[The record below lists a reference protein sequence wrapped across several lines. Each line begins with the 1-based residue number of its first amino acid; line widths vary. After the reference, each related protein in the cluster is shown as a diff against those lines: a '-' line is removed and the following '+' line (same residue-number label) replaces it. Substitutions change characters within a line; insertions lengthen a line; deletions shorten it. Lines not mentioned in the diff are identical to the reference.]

1 MLRVENPA
9 VVHALALLIGEVVE
23 VATTAATAVKIVA
36 GAQPTQPPRLPD
48 QRSYL
53 ARLCSKKRQVGVQ
66 CKDASF
72 G

>member
-36 GAQPTQPPRLPD
+36 GASAVEVEVGWRN
-48 QRSYL
+48 R
-53 ARLCSKKRQVGVQ
+53 KRR
-66 CKDASF
+66 
-72 G
+72 